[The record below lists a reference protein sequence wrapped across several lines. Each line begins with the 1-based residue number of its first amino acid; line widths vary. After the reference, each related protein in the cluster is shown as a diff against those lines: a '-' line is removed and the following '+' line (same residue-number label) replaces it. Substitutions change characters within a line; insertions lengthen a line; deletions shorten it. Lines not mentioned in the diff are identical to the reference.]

1 MIRRAIS
8 VLACAF
14 AFSALSVA
22 AQELVPRVRLGPSPA
37 GIGETV
43 VLVIE
48 VQGAPTQDYFDA
60 SFRLENLR
68 QVSGPSSAASV
79 QIIQG
84 RTSSSRTLTWR
95 LAPEGIGPARVYGIE
110 VQVGDRSLEAGEARI
125 EIQQEIP
132 PERLR
137 RGQGRGRGRG
147 RSIADQLRQD
157 DPFDRFF
164 RSRRPTP
171 RSEPRI
177 FLLAE
182 VTPERPWVGQQMLYT
197 LYLYTQADVVS
208 VDPDKLPDFQGFWVR
223 EIPEPEDQRAQVEM
237 IDHEGE
243 RFGRVRLLR
252 RALFPRREGTFEIE
266 PTRIALRARLPD
278 EGPFGMLRAR
288 SVDTERTGNAITVDV
303 QPLPEPPAGYQ
314 GAVGVLQLEGS
325 LEPAE
330 LEVGDAATLTLT
342 LRGSGHLQGVPEP
355 RIPEQDGIKVF
366 PPQQQARERVRGTRV
381 TGSRTW
387 QYVLVPEKPGS
398 WELPPIVV
406 PYFDPNRGAYDA
418 ATVDG
423 LSLTAR
429 GGTELTQQDGNT
441 VRLHPI
447 RTAALPA
454 AERDVGLGRLAS
466 GLFTVPWLLALGWIV
481 LQKRSGSGKRVD
493 RKTLAMGLDTADKH
507 DDPRRAAA
515 AIEDAWRDYLAARFG
530 IAAGVAST
538 QWQKELVRH
547 GVSESRAGELVTLAD
562 DLHYLRYAPKLSS
575 TEDLRRELIDRSRK
589 LMRAL

>member
-1 MIRRAIS
+1 MIKRTIS
-8 VLACAF
+8 VVACAF
-14 AFSALSVA
+14 AFSAIGVA
-22 AQELVPRVRLGPSPA
+22 AQELQPRIRLGPSPA
-37 GIGETV
+37 GVDETV
-43 VLVIE
+43 VLEVE

-68 QVSGPSSAASV
+68 QLSGPSSTASV
-79 QIIQG
+79 QIING

-95 LAPEGIGPARVYGIE
+95 LTPEAVGPARVYGIE
-110 VQVGDRSLEAGEARI
+110 VQVGDRTLEAGEAGI
-125 EIQQEIP
+125 EVQQEIP

-137 RGQGRGRGRG
+137 RGQGRGRGSG
-147 RSIADQLRQD
+147 RSLAEQLLQD

-164 RSRRPTP
+164 RSRRPTQ

-177 FLLAE
+177 FLHAE
-182 VTPERPWVGQQMLYT
+182 VTPARPWVGQQMLYT

-208 VDPDKLPDFQGFWVR
+208 VDPDELPDFQGFWVR

-237 IDHEGE
+237 IEHEGE

-252 RALFPRREGTFEIE
+252 RALFPRRAGRFEIE

-288 SVDTERTGNAITVDV
+288 SADLERTGNAITVDV
-303 QPLPEPPAGYQ
+303 KPLPDAPAGFQ

-366 PPQQQARERVRGTRV
+366 PPQQQARERIRGTRV

-387 QYVLVPEKPGS
+387 QYVLVPEKPGL
-398 WELPPIVV
+398 WQVPPIEV
-406 PYFDPNRGAYDA
+406 PYFDPNRGTFDT
-418 ATVDG
+418 ATVEG

-454 AERDVGLGRLAS
+454 AERSHGLARLA
-466 GLFTVPWLLALGWIV
+466 PWLFVMPWLFAVGWVV
-481 LQKRSGSGKRVD
+481 LQRRPGSGKRID
-493 RKTLAMGLDTADKH
+493 RKALAAELDAADEH

-515 AIEDAWRDYLAARFG
+515 AIEDAWRAYLTSRFG

-538 QWQKELVRH
+538 QWQKELERH
-547 GVSESRAGELVTLAD
+547 GISEARAGELVTLAD

-589 LMRAL
+589 LMRTL